1 MESDGLCDDF
11 LAADGARGRP
21 SWQGTGCPHTP
32 VSASGVLFLLMFPDV
47 ICMFLVLLDQARWPK
62 IHQFQSTEPCPS
74 FVEFL
79 EAGIF
84 SVSQVAASP
93 LEITLCPIMELNCFF
108 EFHQKLTQSPKIFVD
123 FTVDTFGRVWGG
135 VQETEKV
142 LFCRKE
148 N

>member
-1 MESDGLCDDF
+1 MESDSLCDDF

-21 SWQGTGCPHTP
+21 SWQGTGCPHPP

-47 ICMFLVLLDQARWPK
+47 ICMFLVLLDQARLPK

-79 EAGIF
+79 EVGIF

-108 EFHQKLTQSPKIFVD
+108 EFHQKLTQSPKIFLD